1 MTSEQISL
9 LTDEVTRLEVA
20 RQRATDRRDNAR
32 MYFNISIGLT
42 VVGAL
47 LLLFTGL
54 NPLALIVLVAGF
66 AGLLLMRDRRQDA
79 EAEITRL
86 NGQILDRRDK
96 LAQALAQVKE
106 EKAEEKAEEKEEGEA
121 KKK

>member
-1 MTSEQISL
+1 MSSEQISL

-20 RQRATDRRDNAR
+20 RQRATDTRDSSR

-47 LLLFTGL
+47 MVLFTGL

-66 AGLLLMRDRRQDA
+66 AGLLIMRNRQQDA
-79 EAEITRL
+79 DAEITRL

-96 LAQALAQVKE
+96 LAQALAGMKDETVEEVKE
-106 EKAEEKAEEKEEGEA
+106 EEKEA
-121 KKK
+121 KK

>member
-20 RQRATDRRDNAR
+20 RQRATDQRDTAR
-32 MYFNISIGLT
+32 MYFNISIGLM

-47 LLLFTGL
+47 MLIINLL
-54 NPLALIVLVAGF
+54 LALIVLMAGF
-66 AGLLLMRDRRQDA
+66 AGLLIMRSRQQDA
-79 EAEITRL
+79 DAEITRL

-96 LAQALAQVKE
+96 LANALAQVKE
-106 EKAEEKAEEKEEGEA
+106 ENVEEAKAE
-121 KKK
+121 KK